1 MKTTKRILA
10 LITALVL
17 CLAPMTLMVGAAEND
32 IVPRGL
38 HCSCNPTRYT
48 VLQYGYSR
56 NEIQKTAL
64 GCYITYYYSDAN
76 TRVKLRC
83 NTCHIEFY
91 TDSFGQEY
99 THPTFYTK
107 EVNGET
113 VFYCPACG
121 YERP

>member
-1 MKTTKRILA
+1 MA
-10 LITALVL
+10 
-17 CLAPMTLMVGAAEND
+17 LMVGTAEHSVAPLGIYCN
-32 IVPRGL
+32 
-38 HCSCNPTRYT
+38 CSPTRHT

-56 NEIQKTAL
+56 NVIQATAT
-64 GCYITYYYSDAN
+64 GCYITYYYSDDT
-76 TRVKLRC
+76 TRVQLQC
-83 NTCHIEFY
+83 NTCHIVFY

-99 THPTFYTK
+99 THPTFNTK